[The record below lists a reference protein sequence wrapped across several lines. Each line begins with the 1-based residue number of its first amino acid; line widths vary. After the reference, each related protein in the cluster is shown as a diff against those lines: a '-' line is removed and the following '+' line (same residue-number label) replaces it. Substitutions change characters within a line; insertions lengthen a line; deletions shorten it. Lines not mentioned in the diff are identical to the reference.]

1 MPNVLQLRQAL
12 EDKTKRARVL
22 ASITALKKLCNH
34 PKVCNLPVS
43 FIVIVSKVYRNFYFV
58 PHQIELKDHKNTYG
72 TEKAR

>member
-1 MPNVLQLRQAL
+1 VLQLRQAL

-43 FIVIVSKVYRNFYFV
+43 FIVIVSKVHRNFYFV
-58 PHQIELKDHKNTYG
+58 SHQIQLKDHNNTYG
-72 TEKAR
+72 REKAR